1 MADISIQQTRER
13 LHQVQLVDVR
23 EDSEVAQGR
32 IPGARH
38 IPLGQLGGRLAEL
51 DRQQPVIAICRSG
64 NRSARAVELLTA
76 AGFTCDNMVGGMLAW
91 QAAGLP
97 TAQQPR

>member
-1 MADISIQQTRER
+1 MADITIHQVRER
-13 LHQVQLVDVR
+13 LQEAQLVDVR
-23 EDSEVAQGR
+23 QDNEVALGR

-64 NRSARAVELLTA
+64 NRSARATELLTA
-76 AGFTCDNMVGGMLAW
+76 AGFNCDNMVGGMLAW

-97 TAQQPR
+97 TA

>member
-1 MADISIQQTRER
+1 MADITVHQTKER
-13 LHQVQLVDVR
+13 LQQAQVVDVR
-23 EDSEVAQGR
+23 EDDEVALGR

-64 NRSARAVELLTA
+64 NRSARAAELLTA
-76 AGFTCDNMVGGMLAW
+76 AGFTCDNMAGGMLAW

-97 TAQQPR
+97 TA

>member
-1 MADISIQQTRER
+1 MADITIHQVRER

-64 NRSARAVELLTA
+64 NRSAKATELLTE

-97 TAQQPR
+97 TA

>member
-1 MADISIQQTRER
+1 LADISVQQTRER

-23 EDSEVAQGR
+23 EDNEVAQGR

-64 NRSARAVELLTA
+64 NRSARAAELLTA
-76 AGFTCDNMVGGMLAW
+76 SGFTCDNMTGGMLAW

-97 TAQQPR
+97 TA

>member
-1 MADISIQQTRER
+1 LADISIQQTRER
-13 LHQVQLVDVR
+13 LLQVQLVDVR

-64 NRSARAVELLTA
+64 NRSAKATEMLTE

-97 TAQQPR
+97 TA